1 MNDEFAIMD
10 RALSGAGEAIKI
22 FATPASQQILPQP
35 SAWSP
40 DGKVLAVVLNDM
52 KSNKS
57 DVVMLEEEP
66 GKPTYK
72 ATPYLNSATD
82 EHALQF
88 SPDGKWVVFCSVDSG
103 RHELYVQ
110 RFTGASSGQEDAKSG
125 RVQISTNGH
134 EGVAWWSRDGKEI
147 RFIDV
152 DRQVVS
158 VDVKTE
164 PAFSASLP
172 KVLYSVKQLKTRNFA
187 WAPDGRL
194 LVILKGKNEESS
206 RVDLVVNFAAEIQAK
221 MGAR

>member
-1 MNDEFAIMD
+1 MQLI
-10 RALSGAGEAIKI
+10 S
-22 FATPASQQILPQP
+22 
-35 SAWSP
+35 
-40 DGKVLAVVLNDM
+40 
-52 KSNKS
+52 
-57 DVVMLEEEP
+57 EP
-66 GKPTYK
+66 
-72 ATPYLNSATD
+72 
-82 EHALQF
+82 
-88 SPDGKWVVFCSVDSG
+88 FCSVESG

-110 RFTGASSGQEDAKSG
+110 RFTGAGSGQEDAKSG

-134 EGVAWWSRDGKEI
+134 EGVAWWSQDGKEI
-147 RFIDV
+147 RFIDG

-164 PAFSASLP
+164 PTFSASLP